1 MQFMF
6 AALKLELGDTL
17 YYLLIFAAL
26 LLLVKHFAWGPVTK
40 MMEER
45 RQKVISDLDQA
56 ESDRKKAELLANQRE
71 AALKDSKQEATQ
83 ILSTAKAMRKRLRII
98 LLAKLIKKLPQ
109 LEREHQKMLPKQKL
123 MHSMKQE
130 IK

>member
-56 ESDRKKAELLANQRE
+56 ESEDRK
-71 AALKDSKQEATQ
+71 SVV
-83 ILSTAKAMRKRLRII
+83 
-98 LLAKLIKKLPQ
+98 
-109 LEREHQKMLPKQKL
+109 
-123 MHSMKQE
+123 
-130 IK
+130 

>member
-83 ILSTAKAMRKRLRII
+83 ILSTAKSNAEKT
-98 LLAKLIKKLPQ
+98 KKLPQ
-109 LEREHQKMLPKQKL
+109 LEREHQKMLLRQKL
-123 MHSMKQE
+123 MLSMKQE

>member
-56 ESDRKKAELLANQRE
+56 DSDRKKAELLANQRE
-71 AALKDSKQEATQ
+71 AALKDSKHKFFLLQ
-83 ILSTAKAMRKRLRII
+83 KAMRKRLRII